1 MPILNNLMQQLV
13 NGLAL
18 GSIYALIAL
27 GYTMVY
33 GIIAMINFAYGEIF
47 MFGAYA
53 GLTLALT
60 NYVNVYVA
68 LLGATLITM
77 VLGVVIERVAYKPL
91 RRSSRLSALISAI
104 GVSIF
109 LSSLMVRLKGPN
121 TRGFPTLFENK
132 IFEIGNFQIT
142 IYQIVIIGVAGLL
155 MLGLHLFV
163 TYTKMGRAM
172 RACAQDQDAANL
184 MGVNV
189 DRVISVTFAI
199 GSGLAGAAGVLA
211 GIYFNAVQPYMGLMA
226 GLKAFAAAVL
236 GGIGSIPGAMIG
248 GLVIGLTEI
257 MGITVNLSQ
266 YKDAFAFAILI
277 LVLLF
282 KPSGIMGRKANK
294 KV

>member
-1 MPILNNLMQQLV
+1 MFNNLMQQLI

-33 GIIAMINFAYGEIF
+33 GIIGMINFAYGEIF

-53 GLTLALT
+53 GLVLALS

-77 VLGVVIERVAYKPL
+77 VLGVVIERIAYKPL

-109 LSSLMVRLKGPN
+109 LSSFMVRVKGPN
-121 TRGFPTLFENK
+121 TRGFPKLFENR

-163 TYTKMGRAM
+163 NYTKTGRSM
-172 RACAQDQDAANL
+172 RACSQDQDAAKL

-189 DRVISVTFAI
+189 DRVISITFAI

-257 MGITVNLSQ
+257 LGITVNLSE
-266 YKDAFAFAILI
+266 YRDAFAFAILI

>member
-1 MPILNNLMQQLV
+1 MFNNIMQQLV

-33 GIIAMINFAYGEIF
+33 GIIGMINFAYGEIF

-53 GLTLALT
+53 GLVLALT

-109 LSSLMVRLKGPN
+109 LSSFMVRVKGPN
-121 TRGFPTLFENK
+121 TRGFPKLFENK
-132 IFEIGNFQIT
+132 IFEIGSFQIT
-142 IYQIVIIGVAGLL
+142 IYQIVIIGVAALL

-163 TYTKMGRAM
+163 TYTKTGRAM
-172 RACAQDQDAANL
+172 RACSQDQDAAKL

-189 DRVISVTFAI
+189 DRVVSITFAI
-199 GSGLAGAAGVLA
+199 GSGLAGTAGVLA
-211 GIYFNAVQPYMGLMA
+211 GIYFNAVQPYMGLLA

-248 GLVIGLTEI
+248 GLMIGMAEI
-257 MGITVNLSQ
+257 MGITVNLSE
-266 YKDAFAFAILI
+266 YKDAFAFTILI

>member
-1 MPILNNLMQQLV
+1 
-13 NGLAL
+13 
-18 GSIYALIAL
+18 
-27 GYTMVY
+27 
-33 GIIAMINFAYGEIF
+33 
-47 MFGAYA
+47 
-53 GLTLALT
+53 LT

-68 LLGATLITM
+68 LLGATFITM
-77 VLGVVIERVAYKPL
+77 VLGVVIERIAYKPL

-109 LSSLMVRLKGPN
+109 LSSLMVRVKGPN
-121 TRGFPTLFENK
+121 TRGFPKLFENR

-142 IYQIVIIGVAGLL
+142 IYQIVIIGVAALL

-163 TYTKMGRAM
+163 NYTKTGRSM
-172 RACAQDQDAANL
+172 RACSQDQDAAKL

-189 DRVISVTFAI
+189 DRVISITFAI

-257 MGITVNLSQ
+257 MGITVNLSE
-266 YKDAFAFAILI
+266 YRDAFAFAILI

>member
-1 MPILNNLMQQLV
+1 MFNNLSQQLV

-33 GIIAMINFAYGEIF
+33 GIIGMINFAYGEIF

-53 GLTLALT
+53 GLVLALS

-77 VLGVVIERVAYKPL
+77 VLGVVIERIAYKPL

-109 LSSLMVRLKGPN
+109 LSSFMVKVKGPN
-121 TRGFPTLFENK
+121 TRGFPKLFENR

-163 TYTKMGRAM
+163 NYTKTGRSM
-172 RACAQDQDAANL
+172 RACSQDQDAAKL

-189 DRVISVTFAI
+189 DRVISITFAI

-257 MGITVNLSQ
+257 LGITVNLSE
-266 YKDAFAFAILI
+266 YRDAFAFAILI

>member
-1 MPILNNLMQQLV
+1 MNIMQQLV

-33 GIIAMINFAYGEIF
+33 GIIGMINFAYGEIY

-53 GLTLALT
+53 GLTLALS

-68 LLGATLITM
+68 LFGAMIITM
-77 VLGVVIERVAYKPL
+77 VLGVVIERIAYKPL

-109 LSSLMVRLKGPN
+109 LSSLMVRMKGPN
-121 TRGFPTLFENK
+121 TRGFPKLFENR
-132 IFEIGNFQIT
+132 IFAIGDFQIT
-142 IYQIVIIGVAGLL
+142 FYQIVIIGVAALL

-163 TYTKMGRAM
+163 TYSKTGRAM
-172 RACAQDQDAANL
+172 RACAQDQDAAKL
-184 MGVNV
+184 MGVNI
-189 DRVISVTFAI
+189 DRVVSITFAI
-199 GSGLAGAAGVLA
+199 GSGLAGAAGVLS
-211 GIYFNAVQPYMGLMA
+211 GIYFNAVQPYMGLLA

-257 MGITVNLSQ
+257 MGITFNLSE

-277 LVLLF
+277 LVLMF
-282 KPSGIMGRKANK
+282 KPSGILGRKANK

>member
-1 MPILNNLMQQLV
+1 
-13 NGLAL
+13 
-18 GSIYALIAL
+18 
-27 GYTMVY
+27 
-33 GIIAMINFAYGEIF
+33 
-47 MFGAYA
+47 
-53 GLTLALT
+53 
-60 NYVNVYVA
+60 
-68 LLGATLITM
+68 
-77 VLGVVIERVAYKPL
+77 
-91 RRSSRLSALISAI
+91 
-104 GVSIF
+104 
-109 LSSLMVRLKGPN
+109 
-121 TRGFPTLFENK
+121 
-132 IFEIGNFQIT
+132 
-142 IYQIVIIGVAGLL
+142 
-155 MLGLHLFV
+155 
-163 TYTKMGRAM
+163 M
-172 RACAQDQDAANL
+172 RACAQDKDAASL
-184 MGVNV
+184 MGVNI

-211 GIYFNAVQPYMGLMA
+211 GIYFNAVQPYMGLLA

>member
-1 MPILNNLMQQLV
+1 MFNNLMQQLV

-33 GIIAMINFAYGEIF
+33 GIIGMINFAYGEIY

-53 GLTLALT
+53 GLVLALS

-77 VLGVVIERVAYKPL
+77 VLGVVIERIAYKPL

-109 LSSLMVRLKGPN
+109 LSSFMVRVKGPN
-121 TRGFPTLFENK
+121 TRGFPKLFENK

-163 TYTKMGRAM
+163 TYSKTGRAM
-172 RACAQDQDAANL
+172 RACAQDQDAAKL

-189 DRVISVTFAI
+189 DRVISITFAI

-248 GLVIGLTEI
+248 GLMIGLTEI
-257 MGITVNLSQ
+257 LGVTVNLSE